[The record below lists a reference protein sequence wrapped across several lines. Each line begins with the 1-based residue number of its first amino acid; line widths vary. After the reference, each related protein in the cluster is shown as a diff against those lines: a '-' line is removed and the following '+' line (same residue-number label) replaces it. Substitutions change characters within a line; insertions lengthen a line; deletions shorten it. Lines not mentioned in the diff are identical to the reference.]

1 VLFGAA
7 TNKNAKKHQ
16 MKNKKLIL
24 IGAAAL
30 SLVLLAVAAP
40 SALSAPTATL
50 TASVQSQACQGG
62 DNVNVTLTAT
72 LQPPQSNVR
81 YTWDFNNDGIFDTA
95 PSPTPTV
102 THSYPD
108 EANVTAVVKVIKG
121 NKSATDSI
129 TFSTRRCGG

>member
-1 VLFGAA
+1 
-7 TNKNAKKHQ
+7 

-72 LQPPQSNVR
+72 LQPPQTTS
-81 YTWDFNNDGIFDTA
+81 DIPGISTTTA
-95 PSPTPTV
+95 FSIPRPAPNPTV
-102 THSYPD
+102 TSSLPGRNERHGRSEGD
-108 EANVTAVVKVIKG
+108 KG
-121 NKSATDSI
+121 TRSATDSI
-129 TFSTRRCGG
+129 TFSTLTCGG